1 MDDDTSDD
9 YALEHVGWITRDLA
23 GNMLRI
29 VRGAGKPLLLLEQ
42 VNALA
47 LAIKAAK
54 TSGFQIN

>member
-1 MDDDTSDD
+1 MDDDTPDD
-9 YALEHVGWITRDLA
+9 YALEHVAWITRDLA

-29 VRGAGKPLLLLEQ
+29 VRGGKPLLLLEQ